1 MAELEDVKKVESV
14 VAKRVRTSNK
24 SRIEKD
30 EQELKELLAQR
41 EGEGVQEDAENVKES
56 TSSKTTEE
64 NGVSNEAIGKEEQSF
79 KKRYGDLRKHLA
91 SKEKDWTS
99 RIEKLETQLTKATNN
114 ELVLPKTE
122 EEIDEWAKQYPDVA
136 GIVETIAS
144 KKARESSAE
153 IDKRL
158 TEIETLRESAKK
170 EKAEAELMA
179 LHPDFDKIRD
189 SDEFHDWAEEQ
200 PKWVQDALYE
210 NPDDARSAARVI
222 DLYKADNNIAKVS
235 SKKNSDK
242 EAASAIRPNRSR
254 QTPQADETASYLK
267 ESQVNRMSSQEYEK
281 NADNI
286 MEAIRSGKFVY
297 DISGAAR

>member
-1 MAELEDVKKVESV
+1 MPELDEVKPVESV
-14 VAKRVRTSNK
+14 VAKRVRTGNK
-24 SRIEKD
+24 DRIKKD
-30 EQELKELLAQR
+30 EQELKELLAEK
-41 EGEGVQEDAENVKES
+41 EGNGVQEGTEDSKDA
-56 TSSKTTEE
+56 SSGETEKKDD
-64 NGVSNEAIGKEEQSF
+64 VSGEAVGKEEQSF

-99 RIEKLETQLTKATNN
+99 RIEKLEAQLTKATKN
-114 ELVLPKTE
+114 ELILPKTE
-122 EEIDEWAKQYPDVA
+122 EEIDAWAKEYPDVA

-179 LHPDFDKIRD
+179 LHPDFDKIRE

-235 SKKNSDK
+235 STKNSDK
-242 EAASAIRPNRSR
+242 EAASAIRPSRSR
-254 QTPQADETASYLK
+254 STPQADETASYLK
-267 ESQVNRMSSQEYEK
+267 ESQVNRMSAQEYEK
-281 NADNI
+281 NSDNI

>member
-1 MAELEDVKKVESV
+1 MPELEDVKPVKSV
-14 VAKRVRTSNK
+14 VAKRVRTGNK
-24 SRIEKD
+24 NRIEKD
-30 EQELKELLAQR
+30 EQELKELLAEK
-41 EGEGVQEDAENVKES
+41 EGKGVQEGTEDSKDASSGKTETKED
-56 TSSKTTEE
+56 
-64 NGVSNEAIGKEEQSF
+64 VSGEAIGKEEESF

-99 RIEKLETQLTKATNN
+99 RIEKLETQLTKATKN
-114 ELVLPKTE
+114 ELILPKTE
-122 EEIDEWAKQYPDVA
+122 EEIDAWAKEYPDVA

-179 LHPDFDKIRD
+179 LHPDFDKIRE

-235 SKKNSDK
+235 STKNSDK
-242 EAASAIRPNRSR
+242 EAASAIRPSRSR
-254 QTPQADETASYLK
+254 STPQADETASYLK

-281 NADNI
+281 NSDNI